1 MSGLPSLKLLVNTT
15 KLPKITILAV
25 RLYLMAHFDF
35 SFSPFQLLHRSSS
48 GFFRILSP
56 TRMLLSQCYPYF
68 HLSYFLLLSQECT
81 FFLRIILFSSWEL
94 SCSYMGN
101 IPFSQSC
108 LAFIPYLYKSVCCLV
123 VFSGDSPIKTN
134 NPRLPCSQGS
144 YLSSTHVCRKPD
156 SR

>member
-35 SFSPFQLLHRSSS
+35 SFSPFCLPHRSSS

-68 HLSYFLLLSQECT
+68 HLSYFLLLCQECT
-81 FFLRIILFSSWEL
+81 FFLGL
-94 SCSYMGN
+94 SCFHLG
-101 IPFSQSC
+101 SC
-108 LAFIPYLYKSVCCLV
+108 LVLIWGTSLFLRV
-123 VFSGDSPIKTN
+123 VLLLSPIYIN
-134 NPRLPCSQGS
+134 LSAVWS
-144 YLSSTHVCRKPD
+144 YFRGIAL
-156 SR
+156 